1 MTDELRAALDAAL
14 PLLRLSPYE
23 GAIEAADRLEAAVLA
38 LPPLDPVAPDDTGED
53 R

>member
-38 LPPLDPVAPDDTGED
+38 LPLDPVAPDDTGED